1 MVAVVESMIFG
12 KPLSYIKKLIE
23 EDEARTPAPEVDEA
37 AVWTRKVFQAIYKL
51 PDSDRGHEGGAPFN
65 RVRAYL
71 RTALSELIAS
81 KNAEIERLRNVAK
94 VNCDIANDCA
104 SELAALR
111 AEIERRKANEAHL
124 RQLLSIQEGISDT
137 CLLALWAADKA
148 AERNTAEPATDTAP
162 EVVVTDGDWTFAR
175 TLNAELFWAPP
186 ASTREKVMANFAA
199 KYRTEAEA
207 RGRREAF
214 REVKHVMFKYE
225 AAIANASNCQR
236 LVDEL
241 RGLIMTEPKP

>member
-1 MVAVVESMIFG
+1 MVAVMESMIFG

-111 AEIERRKANEAHL
+111 AENKRLRITLDDAGIDVDQWIKCER
-124 RQLLSIQEGISDT
+124 
-137 CLLALWAADKA
+137 AAGNAPSPKA
-148 AERNTAEPATDTAP
+148 AERNTAEPIPASIHTEAPSALADRVGTSADTAP
-162 EVVVTDGDWTFAR
+162 VVEATQIDLDLFQKLHGVKATSRIDHLVTQRYAQ
-175 TLNAELFWAPP
+175 
-186 ASTREKVMANFAA
+186 V
-199 KYRTEAEA
+199 RTEAEA
-207 RGRREAF
+207 RGRR
-214 REVKHVMFKYE
+214 VV
-225 AAIANASNCQR
+225 
-236 LVDEL
+236 
-241 RGLIMTEPKP
+241 EPRQSPARR